1 MPCMGLFLFG
11 GGLLFDLGAYWDKGL
26 SSDLDQ
32 GLTIDIFRCPTNRP
46 KKDVEFMYVI
56 QGTDKAVRKN
66 KILELHQDLVEE
78 KTKKRF
84 NIYFYLIKIFLEKM
98 FTDKCN
104 C

>member
-1 MPCMGLFLFG
+1 
-11 GGLLFDLGAYWDKGL
+11 
-26 SSDLDQ
+26 
-32 GLTIDIFRCPTNRP
+32 
-46 KKDVEFMYVI
+46 MYVI